1 MNKRLLQFLGAENIT
16 QSQLADTLNVAKASV
31 SNILAGRNRP
41 GYDFIES
48 LMLHYPDLNIEW
60 LVTGR
65 GKMYKGNTPCPV
77 ADNPVEPSFFQDI
90 PVEQETPSPDFEPS
104 FEIAAP
110 GKDVKAPVNQRKVSA
125 ICIFFDDGTF
135 QEIRL

>member
-60 LVTGR
+60 LITGR
-65 GKMYKGNTPCPV
+65 GKMYRSTPTQTAEQPQE
-77 ADNPVEPSFFQDI
+77 ASFFNDF
-90 PVEQETPSPDFEPS
+90 PEEQAVSLPEMEPS
-104 FEIAAP
+104 FEINAAN
-110 GKDVKAPVNQRKVSA
+110 KDTKGVVNQRKVSS

-135 QEIRL
+135 HEIRL